1 MNEINE
7 TLENNPKFKT
17 MKPNQIDTLK
27 EENKKNEEFKSE
39 NQLIISYLEN
49 NLKKKIKIID

>member
-1 MNEINE
+1 
-7 TLENNPKFKT
+7 

-49 NLKKKIKIID
+49 NLKKKNKNN

>member
-1 MNEINE
+1 
-7 TLENNPKFKT
+7 
-17 MKPNQIDTLK
+17 MKPNQIDSLK
-27 EENKKNEEFKSE
+27 EGNKKIEEFKSE

>member
-1 MNEINE
+1 MNEINKAIG
-7 TLENNPKFKT
+7 NNPKFKT

-27 EENKKNEEFKSE
+27 EGNKKIEEFKSE

-49 NLKKKIKIID
+49 NLKKKNKNN

>member
-27 EENKKNEEFKSE
+27 EENYINPKIDLF
-39 NQLIISYLEN
+39 QCYM
-49 NLKKKIKIID
+49 KKKSHLTKIFFFQH

>member
-1 MNEINE
+1 
-7 TLENNPKFKT
+7 